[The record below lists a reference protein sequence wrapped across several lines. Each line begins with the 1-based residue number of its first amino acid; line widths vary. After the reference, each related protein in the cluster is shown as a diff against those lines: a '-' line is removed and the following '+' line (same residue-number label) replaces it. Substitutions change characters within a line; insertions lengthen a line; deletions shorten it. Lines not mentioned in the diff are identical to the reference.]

1 MGLGVTPGDE
11 TEQLLRPRLHP
22 HQSSQN
28 LKQDQHNMIQTPDS
42 KTMPADT
49 KTAPKTKTNQITGQY
64 SLYFASSFSIFN
76 VKKNS
81 KSLCF
86 LLDCLKSTLE
96 D

>member
-49 KTAPKTKTNQITGQY
+49 KTAPETKTNHTTSQY

-76 VKKNS
+76 VKKFQ
-81 KSLCF
+81 KVYVFCWIV
-86 LLDCLKSTLE
+86 
-96 D
+96 